1 MNESQPQK
9 VNDRCLDMG
18 HLVSL
23 RDNELT
29 AAEQARAE
37 AHLAEC
43 ADCAA
48 DERNVATSSREV
60 YELLATLDAPANV
73 DPKVALADVQTKL
86 HTESQTKSRII
97 PLPIVSR
104 SEKMPLFEGKRRRGY
119 AWLTAAVAAALLAVL
134 LLPNAGVLADQFLS
148 LFRVQQFQPVSINP
162 QTFRF
167 DLMTNFRS
175 FGDMQVQYN
184 DGAGVTDPTQSQVQ
198 QAIHFSLLL
207 PSHLPP
213 GVGQMKHFFL
223 VQSGQGTF
231 TFSAAQ
237 TRAYLAS
244 TGQSNVHIPDQLDG
258 ATFTITVDP
267 GFVANYSDCSQGK
280 TGSLNKKITSLSETT
295 LAPCNKGSMFYLA
308 EIPSPVLKATG
319 KASLKDLRDFLLSLP
334 KLSPEMHSMLQ
345 QLDLEKGVVPLP
357 VPTEF
362 QTQQVTV
369 HGAQGVLLVD
379 DSLKAGGE
387 IWQAGGVI
395 YMIAT
400 NTTSGTEIQNTA
412 NSLQ

>member
-134 LLPNAGVLADQFLS
+134 LLPNAGVLADQFLA

-167 DLMTNFRS
+167 DLMTNLRS

-184 DGAGVTDPTQSQVQ
+184 DSTGSANPTQSQVQ
-198 QAIHFSLLL
+198 QAIHFPLLL
-207 PSHLPP
+207 PSHLPA

-237 TRAYLAS
+237 TRAYLAK
-244 TGQSNVHIPDQLDG
+244 TGQSDVHIPDQLDG
-258 ATFTITVDP
+258 ATFTITTDP
-267 GFVANYSDCSQGK
+267 GFVVNYSNCSQDK
-280 TGSLNKKITSLSETT
+280 SASASKKITSFSE
-295 LAPCNKGSMFYLA
+295 LAACGGGTVLYAA
-308 EIPSPVLKATG
+308 EIPSPVVKATG

-334 KLSPEMHSMLQ
+334 KLSPQMHSMLQ
-345 QLDLEKGVVPLP
+345 KLDLEKGIVPLP
-357 VPTEF
+357 IPSEF

-387 IWQAGGVI
+387 IWQTGGII

-400 NTTSGTEIQNTA
+400 TTTSGAEIQDTA